1 MNLATEL
8 GALFRRDITRL
19 AQELRALPEDGP
31 LWTKPPG
38 VGNSIGNLV
47 LHLEGNLREYIGRQ
61 LGGVT
66 YTRQRDLEFSQ
77 TGLNPHDL
85 RTRMDALIAIIPD
98 IVAALPDAEL
108 ERIYPE
114 KHHGRSLS
122 TAQFLMSVHGHLN
135 YHLGQIDYLRRILTG
150 GGAVDFA
157 QL

>member
-1 MNLATEL
+1 MSIAHELA
-8 GALFRRDITRL
+8 ALFRRDITRL

-38 VGNSIGNLV
+38 VSNSIGNLV

-61 LGGVT
+61 LGAVA
-66 YTRQRDLEFSQ
+66 YTRQRNLEFSG
-77 TGLNPHDL
+77 TGVPLGDL
-85 RTRMDALIAIIPD
+85 CARVDALVAIIPD
-98 IVAALPDAEL
+98 IVAALPDADL

-114 KHHGRSLS
+114 KHHGRSIS

>member
-85 RTRMDALIAIIPD
+85 RTRMDALIAIMPD